1 MNILLL
7 LVGMMLFVA
16 TTTMTAAAALLQEV
30 YAQQQETESVFFND
44 PNERT
49 DMIISEVLTQLQ
61 NSALNHTDF
70 SMIGMW
76 DDGKIHIFLDNG
88 TQGDPSDDTTIMTT
102 HEYTAENGYQFQE
115 DVIITPNGTELF
127 VGQ

>member
-16 TTTMTAAAALLQEV
+16 TTMTAAALLQEV

-49 DMIISEVLTQLQ
+49 DRIISEVLTQLQ